1 MEYDS
6 FKPHLRPRFW
16 PKGPIAIDLPWH
28 PSFPHHPIKPTY
40 QTAAPGAQSCARCL
54 TREMS
59 DTNSGIPKK
68 LMEFPMH
75 LNHLRKRRTW
85 EFRNWGFLLKWTAF
99 SVSITNARAPNHL
112 YWHQGRPE
120 MVRSAMQSSQG
131 GTKTSS
137 RRTAG
142 SWVVGLKDRNLQLG
156 CLTWDLGFSNSNCFI
171 NKFEFRCIIQ
181 IWNLHEATGIVN
193 LPQHLPIH
201 EAQKLYPNA

>member
-6 FKPHLRPRFW
+6 FKPHLRPHFW
-16 PKGPIAIDLPWH
+16 PKGPIAIDLPRH
-28 PSFPHHPIKPTY
+28 PSFPHHPVKPTY

-59 DTNSGIPKK
+59 DTNSGIPKIDGVSYASAPFKKKENLGVSK
-68 LMEFPMH
+68 L
-75 LNHLRKRRTW
+75 
-85 EFRNWGFLLKWTAF
+85 GFLLKSTTF
-99 SVSITNARAPNHL
+99 SVSITNAWAPNHL

-120 MVRSAMQSSQG
+120 MVRSAMQSWQG

-142 SWVVGLKDRNLQLG
+142 SSVVGLKDRNLQLG
-156 CLTWDLGFSNSNCFI
+156 CLTWDLGFSNSSCFI
-171 NKFEFRCIIQ
+171 NKFEFICIIQ